1 MTSRHA
7 EIDSAVDRLDDAL
20 RRAGLPPLEP
30 ATDEVSLDEV
40 DAAVA
45 PYELPPDVR
54 RFWEL
59 VDPSSLAVRTF
70 PDLLAP
76 AATLKLR
83 EVELEGSGGPSFPP
97 APPPL
102 LFTIAYASHVSLSV
116 ELASTWGPGGTIFRW
131 EYTDPG
137 FRVEYRTLADLLEV
151 LTELVSEDA
160 AEHNGGFVFLPDG
173 ADEAKRLERLRRAG
187 PHPLYGNAA
196 EISGQLENWPEHWLE
211 ASRIDLA
218 TRVPLGA
225 THTIDELVTAAA
237 TGPVTGRI
245 AGTVTRLV
253 GIGRDAVVLV
263 DDGTRPVDVWCP
275 AGTSP
280 WGPVHR
286 RRFEFEVTLAGP
298 VAAPVELEGGIRR
311 ISMHT
316 RAWKTPEEDA
326 ASEAFAG
333 ELERHRPSAVATDI
347 RPLD

>member
-1 MTSRHA
+1 MTSRHE

-20 RRAGLPPLEP
+20 RRAGLPPLER
-30 ATDEVSLDEV
+30 ATDEVSLAEV
-40 DAAVA
+40 DDAVA

-76 AATLKLR
+76 AAALKLR
-83 EVELEGSGGPSFPP
+83 QVELEEAAPGVATG
-97 APPPL
+97 PPPL

-116 ELASTWGPGGTIFRW
+116 ELASTSGPGGTIFRW
-131 EYTDPG
+131 DYTEPG
-137 FRVEYRTLADLLEV
+137 FRVEYRTFADLLGV
-151 LTELVSEDA
+151 LTELVSENA

-187 PHPLYGNAA
+187 PHPLYGDAA
-196 EISGQLENWPEHWLE
+196 EISGRLEEWPEHWLE

-218 TRVPLGA
+218 SRVPLGT
-225 THTIDELVTAAA
+225 THTIDELVTAATA
-237 TGPVTGRI
+237 GPVTGRI

-298 VAAPVELEGGIRR
+298 VAAPVELEGSIRR

-333 ELERHRPSAVATDI
+333 ELEQHRPSAVATDI

>member
-1 MTSRHA
+1 MTRRYD

-30 ATDEVSLDEV
+30 ATDEVSLEDV

-45 PYELPPDVR
+45 PYELPGDLR
-54 RFWEL
+54 RFWER

-76 AATLKLR
+76 AAALKLR
-83 EVELEGSGGPSFPP
+83 QAELDETSAGFPLG
-97 APPPL
+97 PPPL
-102 LFTIAYASHVSLSV
+102 LCTIAYASSVSLSV
-116 ELASTWGPGGTIFRW
+116 ELGSARGLGGTIFRW
-131 EYTDPG
+131 AYDEPG
-137 FRVEYRTLADLLEV
+137 FRIEYRMLADLFDV

-160 AEHNGGFVFLPDG
+160 LEHNGGFVFLPDG
-173 ADEAKRLERLRRAG
+173 ADEAKRLERLRHAG
-187 PHPLYGNAA
+187 PHPLYGDAP
-196 EISGQLENWPEHWLE
+196 EVSGRLEDWPEHWLE
-211 ASRIDLA
+211 ASRIDLES
-218 TRVPLGA
+218 RVPLGT

-237 TGPVTGRI
+237 AGPVTGRI
-245 AGTVTRLV
+245 AGTVTRFV

-286 RRFEFEVTLAGP
+286 GRFEFEVTLEGP
-298 VAAPVELEGGIRR
+298 VPAPLELEGGIRR

-326 ASEAFAG
+326 AVEAFFG

>member
-1 MTSRHA
+1 MTSRHE

-20 RRAGLPPLEP
+20 RRAGLPPLER
-30 ATDEVSLDEV
+30 ATDEVSLAEV
-40 DAAVA
+40 DDAVA

-76 AATLKLR
+76 AAALKLR
-83 EVELEGSGGPSFPP
+83 QVELEEAAPGVATG
-97 APPPL
+97 PPPL

-116 ELASTWGPGGTIFRW
+116 ELASTSGPGGTIFRW
-131 EYTDPG
+131 DYTEPG
-137 FRVEYRTLADLLEV
+137 FRVEYRTFADLLGV
-151 LTELVSEDA
+151 LTELVSENA

-187 PHPLYGNAA
+187 PHPLYGDAA
-196 EISGQLENWPEHWLE
+196 EISGRLEEWPEHWLE

-218 TRVPLGA
+218 SRVPLGT
-225 THTIDELVTAAA
+225 THTIDELVTAATA
-237 TGPVTGRI
+237 GPVTGRI

-280 WGPVHR
+280 W
-286 RRFEFEVTLAGP
+286 
-298 VAAPVELEGGIRR
+298 APC
-311 ISMHT
+311 
-316 RAWKTPEEDA
+316 
-326 ASEAFAG
+326 
-333 ELERHRPSAVATDI
+333 TDVGSSS
-347 RPLD
+347 R

>member
-1 MTSRHA
+1 MTSSHH
-7 EIDSAVDRLDDAL
+7 EIDSAVDQLDDVL
-20 RRAGLPPLEP
+20 RRAALPPLEP
-30 ATDEVSLDEV
+30 ATDEVSLDDV

-76 AATLKLR
+76 AAALKLR
-83 EVELEGSGGPSFPP
+83 QAEVEDAGAGFPP
-97 APPPL
+97 GRPPH

-116 ELASTWGPGGTIFRW
+116 ELAGAWGPGGTIFRW
-131 EYTDPG
+131 DYTEPG

-187 PHPLYGNAA
+187 PHALYGDAT
-196 EISGQLENWPEHWLE
+196 EISGRLEDWPEHWLE
-211 ASRIDLA
+211 AGRIDLRS
-218 TRVPLGA
+218 RVPLGA
-225 THTIDELVTAAA
+225 THTIDELVLAAA
-237 TGPVTGRI
+237 AGPVTGRI
-245 AGTVTRLV
+245 AGTVIRLV

-280 WGPVHR
+280 WGPVHKG
-286 RRFEFEVTLAGP
+286 RFEFEVTLEGP
-298 VAAPVELEGGIRR
+298 VPTPLELEGGIRR
-311 ISMHT
+311 ISMHA
-316 RAWKTPEEDA
+316 RAWKPVEDEPA
-326 ASEAFAG
+326 AETFSG
-333 ELERHRPSAVATDI
+333 DLERHRPSAVATDI

>member
-1 MTSRHA
+1 MTSRHDQ
-7 EIDSAVDRLDDAL
+7 IDSAVDRLDDAL
-20 RRAGLPPLEP
+20 RRAGLPPLEA
-30 ATDEVSLDEV
+30 ATDEVSLDDV

-45 PYELPPDVR
+45 PYELPADVR

-76 AATLKLR
+76 AAALKLR
-83 EVELEGSGGPSFPP
+83 QAELEDVAAGFPP
-97 APPPL
+97 GPPPH
-102 LFTIAYASHVSLSV
+102 LFTIAYASSVSLSV
-116 ELASTWGPGGTIFRW
+116 ELETAWGPGGTIFRW
-131 EYTDPG
+131 AYDEPG
-137 FRVEYRTLADLLEV
+137 FRVEYRSLADLVDV

-160 AEHNGGFVFLPDG
+160 AEHRGGFVFLPDG
-173 ADEAKRLERLRRAG
+173 ADEARRLERLRRAG
-187 PHPLYGNAA
+187 SHPLYGDAT
-196 EISGQLENWPEHWLE
+196 EISGRLEDWPEHWLE
-211 ASRIDLA
+211 ASRIDLES
-218 TRVPLGA
+218 RVPLGT

-237 TGPVTGRI
+237 AGPVTGRI

-286 RRFEFEVTLAGP
+286 GRFEFEVTLEGP
-298 VAAPVELEGGIRR
+298 VPAPLELEGGIRR

-316 RAWKTPEEDA
+316 RAWKPVEDDPLG
-326 ASEAFAG
+326 EAFSG
-333 ELERHRPSAVATDI
+333 DLERHRPSAVATDI

>member
-1 MTSRHA
+1 MTSRHE

-30 ATDEVSLDEV
+30 ATDEVSLAEV
-40 DAAVA
+40 DEAVA

-76 AATLKLR
+76 AAALKIR
-83 EVELEGSGGPSFPP
+83 QAELEETAAGFPSG
-97 APPPL
+97 PPPL

-116 ELASTWGPGGTIFRW
+116 ELASGSVPGGTIFRW
-131 EYTDPG
+131 AYDEPG
-137 FRVEYRTLADLLEV
+137 FRVEYRSLADLVDV

-173 ADEAKRLERLRRAG
+173 ADESKRLERLHRAG
-187 PHPLYGNAA
+187 SHPLYGDSV
-196 EISGQLENWPEHWLE
+196 EIPSDLEAWPAHWLE
-211 ASRIDLA
+211 ASRIDLQS
-218 TRVPLGA
+218 RVPLGA
-225 THTIDELVTAAA
+225 THTIDELVAAA
-237 TGPVTGRI
+237 AAGPVTGRI

-286 RRFEFEVTLAGP
+286 GRFEFEVTLAGP
-298 VAAPVELEGGIRR
+298 VPAPLELEGGIRR

-333 ELERHRPSAVATDI
+333 ELEQHRPSAVATDI